1 MRHLRITFALLLA
14 ILLSLLSV
22 PAFADEVPAVQAD
35 DIIYYGVYE
44 EQPVSW
50 IVLDAGQTNMGTEG
64 IFLLSEKL
72 LDSGK
77 VAHDESSTL
86 WEGSLS
92 QQWCTDFAAAAFSD
106 AESSLVPYTSKDED
120 QVYLYKL
127 TWRPM
132 SLHDE
137 QVFFL
142 SVIELDQYFGSY
154 SPEVKYTVKRSSMES
169 YWWLRSPHRYHDDY
183 HGIVLQSNMIH
194 DYLPYALWSARPC
207 INLSIQDA
215 VCLLPAEDEGSPGSV
230 TFPSREEPQEDAPE
244 DAQAEPLSWKL
255 LVPLADHP
263 FRIEH
268 VTADGEALHVQYSG
282 ADTAENSM
290 LSLLVCNADAHPLSC
305 VRLSAPSSA
314 DGELTLNTS
323 EYEIS
328 EGSRLF
334 LFNEQANGSFLT
346 NYASP
351 LQELIPEEPAE
362 EETPDEEPG
371 DEAEPADAVKEALVS
386 PARKMIT
393 SPVAGG
399 IAAVVLLLLL
409 LLIFRKRSGR
419 KVSPVRIVLSLLILL
434 LLALLL
440 AFLVYRRTHTGL

>member
-1 MRHLRITFALLLA
+1 MKHFRILLALLLA
-14 ILLSLLSV
+14 VLLSLAAV
-22 PAFADEVPAVQAD
+22 PASADEMPAVQAD

-44 EQPVSW
+44 DQPVSW

-92 QQWCTDFAAAAFSD
+92 QQWCTDFAAAAFSE
-106 AESSLVPYTSKDED
+106 AESRLVPLTSKDED
-120 QVYLYKL
+120 EVYLYKL
-127 TWRPM
+127 TWRPI

-154 SPEVKYTVKRSSMES
+154 SPNVKYTVKRSSMES

-215 VCLLPAEDEGSPGSV
+215 VCLLPADDDGAPGPV
-230 TFPSREEPQEDAPE
+230 TFPSREEPQEEAPE
-244 DAQAEPLSWKL
+244 EIQTEPLSWKL

-263 FRIEH
+263 FRVEH
-268 VTADGEALHVQYSG
+268 VTADGEALRLQYSG
-282 ADTAENSM
+282 ADTAGNSM
-290 LSLLVCNADAHPLSC
+290 LSLLICDADGDPFSC
-305 VRLSAPSSA
+305 VRLSNPSSA
-314 DGELTLNTS
+314 DGELILNTA
-323 EYEIS
+323 EYDIPES
-328 EGSRLF
+328 SRLF
-334 LFNEQANGSFLT
+334 LFCEQTNGSFLT

-362 EETPDEEPG
+362 EEVPAEEPDEE
-371 DEAEPADAVKEALVS
+371 AEPMDTVKEDASS
-386 PARKMIT
+386 PGRNMIPA
-393 SPVAGG
+393 PVVG
-399 IAAVVLLLLL
+399 IAAALLLLLL
-409 LLIFRKRSGR
+409 LLIFRRRPDG
-419 KVSPVRIVLSLLILL
+419 KVSPARIVLSILILL